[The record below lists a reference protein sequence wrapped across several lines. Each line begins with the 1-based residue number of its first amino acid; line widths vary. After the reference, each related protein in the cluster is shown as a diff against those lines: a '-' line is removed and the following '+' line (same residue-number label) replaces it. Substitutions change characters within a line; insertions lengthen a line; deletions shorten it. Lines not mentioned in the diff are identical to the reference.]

1 MVLAGICGERGPILS
16 EVTCYGG
23 WENKYQCNSYCGS
36 GGVMLG
42 EEGKYVSAYWVLTL
56 RTWSSWARAVEVI
69 AVVVCRASRSE
80 TSVCLA

>member
-1 MVLAGICGERGPILS
+1 
-16 EVTCYGG
+16 
-23 WENKYQCNSYCGS
+23 
-36 GGVMLG
+36 MLG